1 MGVKAGWPDFYFRPE
16 ARKAIAT
23 LHFDGIYLKPNT
35 EKTVLTA
42 EYSGVLFGFGF
53 MVRCPDGGIDHFYI
67 RVKVDGLYES
77 TFKAFY
83 LETLSGIMLSEIA
96 ADNPDKYVTATAI
109 GPLGG
114 MTCYYY
120 DGTKGT
126 ITFGG
131 GFVGVPFEFT
141 KKLEVIMGNEFTSAM
156 TAWLTVLVGRH
167 V

>member
-67 RVKVDGLYES
+67 RVKVDGRDLGQGA
-77 TFKAFY
+77 FRDHPLKAGIHQVQ
-83 LETLSGIMLSEIA
+83 LHDPQSGRRR
-96 ADNPDKYVTATAI
+96 T
-109 GPLGG
+109 
-114 MTCYYY
+114 
-120 DGTKGT
+120 
-126 ITFGG
+126 
-131 GFVGVPFEFT
+131 
-141 KKLEVIMGNEFTSAM
+141 
-156 TAWLTVLVGRH
+156 LTVRIEPDRTRLLAPMDFQ
-167 V
+167 